1 MKKGSAQIVA
11 FILILAFV
19 AGIAFASTK
28 AIGNTVSSGVIY
40 TNDLVNNV
48 LNSK

>member
-1 MKKGSAQIVA
+1 MKNGSAQIIA
-11 FILILAFV
+11 FILILVFA

-28 AIGNTVSSGVIY
+28 AVGNTVSSGVIH

>member
-1 MKKGSAQIVA
+1 MKRGSAQIVA

-19 AGIAFASTK
+19 AGVAFASTK
-28 AIGNTVSSGVIY
+28 AVGNTVSSGVIH
-40 TNDLVNNV
+40 TNDLVVKV